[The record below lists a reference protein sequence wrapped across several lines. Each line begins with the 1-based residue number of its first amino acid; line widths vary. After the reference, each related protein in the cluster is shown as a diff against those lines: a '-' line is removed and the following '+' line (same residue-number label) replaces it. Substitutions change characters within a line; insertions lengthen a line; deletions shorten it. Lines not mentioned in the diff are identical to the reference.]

1 MRNPKMLN
9 RMFQGLRQDRRG
21 ITGLETAIIL
31 IAFVVVASVFA
42 YTVLS
47 AGIFS
52 SEKGKQAVHAGLES
66 ARASFELV
74 GSVKATA
81 LPATGIDDVDTPS
94 SWATGSS
101 DISLATDTSDIKEG
115 TAALDVTVDAAFTS
129 GLIAYIDISALNLS
143 SHFSVTLWIKADS
156 SVAANVLQLVLDEN
170 AGCASPEETLNIPA
184 LTANTWLNPLL
195 KLTKSAA
202 TPADIDAIQCVG
214 IQAASDPGAI
224 TFSID
229 DIKAPAE
236 VTEIHFVIANALDG
250 ESINLTTTTDADN
263 DGLISDESTKSHELS
278 VVYTDQDQR
287 TVDVTWTK
295 VQIGKGDGDNLLEP
309 GEKFSITVKTHGS
322 DPMPI
327 ANTKFAISLLR
338 DSGPELNFER
348 TLPKVLDNNMD
359 LN

>member
-1 MRNPKMLN
+1 M
-9 RMFQGLRQDRRG
+9 
-21 ITGLETAIIL
+21 EA
-31 IAFVVVASVFA
+31 
-42 YTVLS
+42 
-47 AGIFS
+47 
-52 SEKGKQAVHAGLES
+52 
-66 ARASFELV
+66 
-74 GSVKATA
+74 
-81 LPATGIDDVDTPS
+81 
-94 SWATGSS
+94 
-101 DISLATDTSDIKEG
+101 
-115 TAALDVTVDAAFTS
+115 TS
-129 GLIAYIDISALNLS
+129 GDG
-143 SHFSVTLWIKADS
+143 V
-156 SVAANVLQLVLDEN
+156 
-170 AGCASPEETLNIPA
+170 ETLDIPA

-202 TPADIDAIQCVG
+202 TPTDIDGIQCVG
-214 IQAASDPGAI
+214 IKAASDPGAI

-236 VTEIHFVIANALDG
+236 VTEIHFVIANALEG

-309 GEKFSITVKTHGS
+309 GEKFAITVKTHGS